1 MYLICSRYWRTTV
14 QIMKLTFVSIC
25 FFVMY
30 YTADRLHVA
39 MHLLSNRSQKMSKC
53 GKNISSLCIFLPHVV
68 CDLLK
73 TEKTLARLPR
83 ASTFWSWA
91 NKIEVQW
98 LSGRVKLD
106 SVVLWVWIKMSAC
119 QMSKLKMLHGKKLTA
134 LFPWDF
140 KSVFVWH
147 ITCKILSFEFYPKA
161 VFFECKFRISR
172 SAIVQV
178 QNWPIRLQRV
188 GSRIRWCPRLT
199 SLKLQRVNAAYCT
212 CKTGL

>member
-1 MYLICSRYWRTTV
+1 
-14 QIMKLTFVSIC
+14 
-25 FFVMY
+25 
-30 YTADRLHVA
+30 
-39 MHLLSNRSQKMSKC
+39 MSKC
-53 GKNISSLCIFLPHVV
+53 GENISSLCIFLPHVV

-73 TEKTLARLPR
+73 TERTLAWLPR
-83 ASTFWSWA
+83 ASTCTFWSWA

-106 SVVLWVWIKMSAC
+106 SVVFWVWIKMSAC

-140 KSVFVWH
+140 KCLFDTSLAKF
-147 ITCKILSFEFYPKA
+147 LSFEFYPKA
-161 VFFECKFRISR
+161 VFFECNFRISR

-199 SLKLQRVNAAYCT
+199 SLNLQRVNAAYYT